1 MQMLEYQQNLQEEIS
16 YLAKTVDF
24 IRSELD
30 TEAEV
35 LADKKSKLI
44 ALRKDMSDN
53 TVPFLND
60 PERRTEIY
68 QYVTELNNQ
77 TVGYGNIRKHLVKY
91 QKMLGAP
98 YFARIDIMEQGAP
111 DQEKIYIGL
120 ANVMDRQTHQ
130 VYVYDWRSPIASL
143 FYRYELGQGSYT
155 APVGSIPCEIF
166 RKRQFKI
173 HNSELKYFFDCSL
186 AISDEL
192 LQEVLSH
199 NSSSQMRNIVE
210 TIQRE
215 QDIIIRDVDN
225 ELLIVQGAAGS
236 GKTSIALHRIAFLLY
251 HGLGTNLGSSNFLI
265 ISPNDIFSQYIS
277 TVLPELGEEN
287 VAQTTF
293 EDIALEHFAGKLQPE
308 GRNAQLE
315 GLLAN
320 RAGPEKNLKR
330 QVLEFKGSSAFV
342 QILDRFIRHYSR
354 RMISFQDVY
363 FNGVVLATRQQLK
376 NRFLRNEIGIPMTK
390 QLKRIESMLL
400 DKVHPLQKARLAR
413 LEKIVQKS
421 EGHELEIKS
430 YSRLLAMKEAKTFLQ
445 RLHEFTTVDYVKMY
459 ETLFADRDLFF
470 KLSQG
475 LELPENIEQIISST
489 REALSAGQISY
500 ADCGPLLYLKLK
512 VNGSDL
518 FSEVKHVVID
528 EAQDYHPLHYAVFK
542 LLFKDARY
550 TVLGDINQAI
560 EKSAEISLYDEVIRI
575 FAKDKAL
582 KLYLT
587 KSYRSSYE
595 INEFTQKLLGLG
607 QELTPVARHGAK
619 PALIHGASQS
629 DLDQAIA
636 RDIAAYLGQGFESVA
651 VICKTQ
657 QEAES
662 LYQRLVKLS
671 KVKLVSGQDTAIG
684 KGVLIISAY
693 MAKGLEFDVVLVYGA
708 SAQNYADK
716 YDRKLLYV
724 ACTRALHRLALYYS
738 GEISP
743 WLEFNYFS

>member
-1 MQMLEYQQNLQEEIS
+1 MQMLEYQQNLEEEIS

-35 LADKKSKLI
+35 LADRKSKLI

-143 FYRYELGQGSYT
+143 FYQYELGQGSYI
-155 APVGSIPCEIF
+155 APAGSIPCEIF

-575 FAKDKAL
+575 FAKDNAL

-743 WLEFNYFS
+743 WLEFN